1 MKMFINLFH
10 KYLLHICYLLTT
22 ILDAE
27 DVAVKTNPCLD
38 GASCWYP
45 SDIRMISEYKW
56 VFSVIPQFIQKK
68 IILVI

>member
-1 MKMFINLFH
+1 MIAYGFLKYNLSNFNTFDVMKMFINLFH

-38 GASCWYP
+38 GAS
-45 SDIRMISEYKW
+45 
-56 VFSVIPQFIQKK
+56 
-68 IILVI
+68 